1 MTTKIFKIVE
11 LDLLDLV
18 NFIYENFG
26 VMPENL
32 FILAN
37 TSFQYSGLD
46 IDKTRIIDTLNVIMQ
61 YPMYVAVLTI
71 EQEVCYL
78 TLNTDGHAKI
88 CEIWLDTN
96 GELQQPYTDT
106 ELAEIKTSIIKTVYS
121 KEFTEK
127 TSSID
132 PEEISTILNNY
143 SISDI
148 LVLVNWRYHNCN
160 DVGIVFDSKNDIE
173 KAWPIS
179 QNKAWINCACIVSP
193 KAIKFCAMLDKKN
206 SKGIRHIDLTEFIS
220 EDDGYEEIDDADMSN
235 PKVRKSIEEYSNQL
249 CCKTIFE
256 GRL

>member
-160 DVGIVFDSKNDIE
+160 DVGIVFDLSLI
-173 KAWPIS
+173 
-179 QNKAWINCACIVSP
+179 
-193 KAIKFCAMLDKKN
+193 
-206 SKGIRHIDLTEFIS
+206 HI
-220 EDDGYEEIDDADMSN
+220 
-235 PKVRKSIEEYSNQL
+235 
-249 CCKTIFE
+249 
-256 GRL
+256 